1 MKTETIIYI
10 LVVILI
16 FIMGMEINFLRETI
30 KEYQRKIEIIENTC
44 QQEIEETIETYRQ
57 VLDNE

>member
-44 QQEIEETIETYRQ
+44 QQEIEETIETYRK
-57 VLDNE
+57 VLDDE

>member
-16 FIMGMEINFLRETI
+16 FIMGMEISFLRETI

-44 QQEIEETIETYRQ
+44 QQEIEETIETYRK